1 MTGVAGGAPAA
12 SAKQRDA
19 GWTSIEL
26 LVVMI
31 IAALVASMA
40 VPVTANA
47 IDSGRARHAA
57 GFVASRLR
65 LARQEAVFKTGFVG
79 VVFDLAGSRW
89 TFRVCADGDKDGIR
103 RVDITSGKDSCSE
116 GPYDLQDMFAGVSI
130 AVDPTLS
137 GPEGSA
143 PSPNP
148 VRFGS
153 SQIASFSPAGSCTAG
168 TLYIRSQK
176 GIQYAVRVGNVSG
189 RTRILRYDTGTRR
202 WIDG

>member
-1 MTGVAGGAPAA
+1 MLHTLGTITRAIVAIAFLLA
-12 SAKQRDA
+12 SGNAQIPKATDLKARIDA
-19 GWTSIEL
+19 LAQTL
-26 LVVMI
+26 
-31 IAALVASMA
+31 
-40 VPVTANA
+40 
-47 IDSGRARHAA
+47 
-57 GFVASRLR
+57 
-65 LARQEAVFKTGFVG
+65 LARN
-79 VVFDLAGSRW
+79 
-89 TFRVCADGDKDGIR
+89 I
-103 RVDITSGKDSCSE
+103 
-116 GPYDLQDMFAGVSI
+116 AGVSI

-168 TLYIRSQK
+168 TLFIRSQK

>member
-1 MTGVAGGAPAA
+1 MGVAGGAPAA
-12 SAKQRDA
+12 SAEHRDA
-19 GWTSIEL
+19 GWSSIEA

-65 LARQEAVFKTGFVG
+65 LARQEAVYKTRSVG

-89 TFRVCADGDKDGIR
+89 TFRICVDGDKDGIR
-103 RVDITSGKDSCSE
+103 RTDVASGKDPCSE
-116 GPYDLQDMFAGVSI
+116 GPYDLQDMFPGVLI
-130 AVDPTLS
+130 EVDPALS

-168 TLYIRSQK
+168 TLYVRSQK
-176 GIQYAVRVGNVSG
+176 GVQYAVRVGNVSG
-189 RTRILRYDTGTRR
+189 RTRILRYDTGTSK
-202 WIDG
+202 WIAG